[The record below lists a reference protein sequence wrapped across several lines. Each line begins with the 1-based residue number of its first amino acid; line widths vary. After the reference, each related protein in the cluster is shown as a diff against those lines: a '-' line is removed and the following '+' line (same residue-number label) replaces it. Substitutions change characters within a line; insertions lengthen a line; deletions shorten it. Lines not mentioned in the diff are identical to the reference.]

1 MLVDRVLAHI
11 GVFGIWSAIGLCLG
25 LALLLA
31 YHYKVRQIRVR
42 GKKLLAVELRLEAA
56 WQNARVV
63 TRVFG
68 RRPLTGVFVRGL
80 NNDITGKVLS
90 MEPLD
95 GPPVSRQESIQQS
108 RLSCDI

>member
-1 MLVDRVLAHI
+1 MLARVLAHI

-31 YHYKVRQIRVR
+31 YRLKVRQIRVR
-42 GKKLLAVELRLEAA
+42 GRRLLAVELRLESA

-95 GPPVSRQESIQQS
+95 GTGVSTQKSIQQS

>member
-1 MLVDRVLAHI
+1 MLARVLAHV
-11 GVFGIWSAIGLCLG
+11 GVFGIWSAVGMCVA

-31 YHYKVRQIRVR
+31 YHLRVRQVRVR
-42 GKKLLAVELRLEAA
+42 GKRLLAVELRLESA

-68 RRPLTGVFVRGL
+68 GKPLTGVFVRGF
-80 NNDITGKVLS
+80 NNDIAGKVLS

-95 GPPVSRQESIQQS
+95 ATGVSTQKSIQQS